1 MELPRYFKN
10 RYWEIIFLIRC
21 FISFSCSVKP
31 SFVVWFEVFKLFFN
45 FSPSP
50 PLLSCADVPQIVVME
65 DHYSL
70 YQKQY
75 VTVLILL
82 LSFESLEFDSDRTTR
97 LSWGQHIE
105 CRSARHLTKYSAS
118 GWEGRL
124 KLLSNPLDSTRI
136 ERHCLGWS
144 RPIVSYVNLQDTKN
158 IPKLA
163 TMDGWFVS

>member
-1 MELPRYFKN
+1 MELPCYFKN

-31 SFVVWFEVFKLFFN
+31 SFFVWFEVLKLFFN

-82 LSFESLEFDSDRTTR
+82 LSFVPLEFDSDRTTR

-144 RPIVSYVNLQDTKN
+144 RPIVAYVNLQDTKN